1 MHWCMT
7 TERQKIPMKIVF
19 YDTDRG
25 KKRDVQVILLTKSI
39 DVSSDFFKRRDWAT
53 TIAGRSRVL

>member
-1 MHWCMT
+1 MT

-25 KKRDVQVILLTKSI
+25 KKRDVQGILLTKSI
-39 DVSSDFFKRRDWAT
+39 DVSSDFFKRRD
-53 TIAGRSRVL
+53 